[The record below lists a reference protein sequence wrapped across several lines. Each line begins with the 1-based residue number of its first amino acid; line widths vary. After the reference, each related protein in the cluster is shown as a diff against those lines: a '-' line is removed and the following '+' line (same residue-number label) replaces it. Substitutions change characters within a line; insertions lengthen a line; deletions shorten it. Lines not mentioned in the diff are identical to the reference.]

1 MYKAECKLSVKS
13 CMFKRSR
20 DPRRDPSETPVS
32 ILAYEECWP
41 FKTTF
46 LPCGLANILKE
57 TARH

>member
-1 MYKAECKLSVKS
+1 
-13 CMFKRSR
+13 MFKRSR

-57 TARH
+57 TTRH